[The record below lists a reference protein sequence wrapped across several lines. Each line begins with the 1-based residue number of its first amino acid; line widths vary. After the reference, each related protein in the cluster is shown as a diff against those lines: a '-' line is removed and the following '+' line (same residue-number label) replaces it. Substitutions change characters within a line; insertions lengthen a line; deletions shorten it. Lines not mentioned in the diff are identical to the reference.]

1 MANRFKVGEIEVL
14 VVSDGTISFPAE
26 AYFPASKKEG
36 WAAHERWLNHDGTLT
51 FPFSSFVVRSGGKT
65 LLIDAGIGDREIG
78 PFKGGALMGELAAAG
93 VEPGSVDAVFC
104 THLHL
109 DHYGHVVRRDGEA
122 LALSFPRASLHW
134 TAREHEHAMS
144 APGPDQA
151 DRQAMLKF
159 VGDRW
164 QAREGGEAIIPGV
177 QAVALPG
184 HTPGHAGV
192 VLSSNGARAFI
203 LGDAISCPVQL
214 TETEWS
220 GLGDVDPKL
229 ARQSQETVAREFE
242 DGETLVGAAHF
253 PGLQFGRVVVSE
265 GRRYWEA
272 AAPA

>member
-1 MANRFKVGEIEVL
+1 MANAFNVGEIEVL
-14 VVSDGTISFPAE
+14 VVSDGTISFPPE
-26 AYFPASKKEG
+26 AYFPASKKED
-36 WAAHERWLNHDGTLT
+36 WAAHERWLNHDGSLT

-78 PFKGGALMGELAAAG
+78 PFKGGALMPELAAAG
-93 VEPGSVDAVFC
+93 VDPSAIDAVFC

-109 DHYGHVVRRDGEA
+109 DHYGHVVRKDGDG
-122 LALSFPRASLHW
+122 LALNFPKASLHW
-134 TAREHEHAMS
+134 TTAEHEFAAG

-159 VGDRW
+159 VGERW
-164 QAREGGEAIIPGV
+164 QAREGGQTIIPGV

-192 VLSSNGARAFI
+192 VLSSGGQRAFI

-220 GLGDVDPKL
+220 GLGDVDSKL

-242 DGETLVGAAHF
+242 DGQVLVGAAHF
-253 PGLQFGRVVVSE
+253 PGLQFGRVVVTE
-265 GRRYWEA
+265 GRRYWTPVEK
-272 AAPA
+272 